1 MEVRLEGKVEILGAV
16 VMAVLVVLVVSEV
29 DVLVVEEAEE
39 DFK

>member
-1 MEVRLEGKVEILGAV
+1 LEGKVEILGVV
-16 VMAVLVVLVVSEV
+16 VMAGLVVLVVLVVSEV

>member
-1 MEVRLEGKVEILGAV
+1 MEGKVEILGVV
-16 VMAVLVVLVVSEV
+16 VMAGLVVLVVLVVSEV